1 MLILSRKTGQSLILT
16 TDAGEVIEV
25 MISDIRS
32 GPTVRVGIE
41 APKSVQ
47 IWRKE
52 VYEEVKKEQ
61 KHEP

>member
-25 MISDIRS
+25 MISRS
-32 GPTVRVGIE
+32 GPTVHVGIE
-41 APKSVQ
+41 AAKSVQ

-52 VYEEVKKEQ
+52 VYEEVKNEQ
-61 KHEP
+61 KQEP

>member
-1 MLILSRKTGQSLILT
+1 VLILSRKTGQSLILT

>member
-1 MLILSRKTGQSLILT
+1 VLILSRKTGQSLILT

-61 KHEP
+61 KREP

>member
-41 APKSVQ
+41 APKSLQ

-52 VYEEVKKEQ
+52 IYEEVKKEQ
-61 KHEP
+61 KQEP

>member
-61 KHEP
+61 KREP

>member
-32 GPTVRVGIE
+32 GPTIRVGIE
-41 APKSVQ
+41 APKSVM

-61 KHEP
+61 KEL